1 MRTTGIAAAANRKD
15 VTMTDPATHDASQ
28 MNAGTPGKIRVW
40 DPLVRVFHWSLV
52 AAFAV
57 AWLSAEE
64 LDTVHEFAGY
74 VVAAL
79 VAFRL
84 VWGFIGSRYAR
95 FVQFLK
101 GPRATLAYI
110 GDMTRGKERRYLGHN
125 PAGAAMIVALLVAL
139 AGTAFTGW
147 LLEEPGRVAML
158 PDMPQIVA
166 PAFADGDEY
175 GEYGEGG
182 GEGGIIKEL
191 HEVFANLTLLL
202 VVLHIAGVVLASVRH
217 RENLARA
224 MITGEKRAPEPGDIA

>member
-1 MRTTGIAAAANRKD
+1 
-15 VTMTDPATHDASQ
+15 MTDPATHDASQ

-175 GEYGEGG
+175 GDDGEGG

>member
-1 MRTTGIAAAANRKD
+1 
-15 VTMTDPATHDASQ
+15 
-28 MNAGTPGKIRVW
+28 
-40 DPLVRVFHWSLV
+40 
-52 AAFAV
+52 V

-64 LDTVHEFAGY
+64 LDTVHEVAGY

-175 GEYGEGG
+175 GDDGEGG
-182 GEGGIIKEL
+182 GGFVEEA
-191 HEVFANLTLLL
+191 HEVLANLMLLL
-202 VVLHIAGVVLASVRH
+202 VALHVAGVVLASVRH

-224 MITGEKRAPEPGDIA
+224 MVTGDKRAPEPGDIA

>member
-1 MRTTGIAAAANRKD
+1 
-15 VTMTDPATHDASQ
+15 